1 MFSYSCRGDCL
12 LYRLQR
18 VSYAL
23 NIVESSWCAYNNL
36 HSNTFAY
43 HKQISTFVARV
54 AWAIKKYFFQKLK
67 VQSISLSDG
76 KWVCFSV
83 TGLVYLRRSWL
94 KIFLQKNHTCLAT
107 FGLFWKRQFESKNWC
122 GYFLCNFG
130 KMLCF
135 LLQHLVT
142 LMGWHIPQICSYV
155 D

>member
-12 LYRLQR
+12 LYLLQR

-83 TGLVYLRRSWL
+83 TGLVY
-94 KIFLQKNHTCLAT
+94 
-107 FGLFWKRQFESKNWC
+107 FWKVLMPKFLIKVAQILEWYFLGYSEKHHIQIKYFISDNFWQKL
-122 GYFLCNFG
+122 GYFGGNFG
-130 KMLCF
+130 KMGYF
-135 LLQHLVT
+135 YSN
-142 LMGWHIPQICSYV
+142 I
-155 D
+155 

>member
-12 LYRLQR
+12 LYRVQR

-36 HSNTFAY
+36 HSNTFTY

-83 TGLVYLRRSWL
+83 TGLVY
-94 KIFLQKNHTCLAT
+94 
-107 FGLFWKRQFESKNWC
+107 FWKVLMPKFLIKVAQILEWYFLGYSEKHHIQIKYFISDNFWQKL
-122 GYFLCNFG
+122 GYFGGNFG
-130 KMLCF
+130 KMGYF
-135 LLQHLVT
+135 YSN
-142 LMGWHIPQICSYV
+142 I
-155 D
+155 

>member
-12 LYRLQR
+12 LYRLHR

-83 TGLVYLRRSWL
+83 TGLVY
-94 KIFLQKNHTCLAT
+94 
-107 FGLFWKRQFESKNWC
+107 FWKVLMPKFLIKVAQILEWYFLGYSEKHHIQIKYFISDNFWQKL
-122 GYFLCNFG
+122 GYFGGNFG
-130 KMLCF
+130 KMGYF
-135 LLQHLVT
+135 YSN
-142 LMGWHIPQICSYV
+142 I
-155 D
+155 